1 MIYKGGTTLPSNE
14 SVAKDQKVSAS
25 TDYTEI
31 VQSQSFQELLRKKR
45 KFIVPLSIFFMVFY
59 FSLPVLTSYSTVL
72 NSNAFGA
79 ISWAWILAFAQF
91 IMTWT
96 LCVLYSKKAATFD
109 ILVEKI
115 KKEAKGRG

>member
-1 MIYKGGTTLPSNE
+1 MPSNE
-14 SVAKDQKVSAS
+14 SVAKDQKESAS
-25 TDYTEI
+25 TNYTEI

-79 ISWAWILAFAQF
+79 ISWAWVLAFAQF

-115 KKEAKGRG
+115 VKEAKGRG

>member
-1 MIYKGGTTLPSNE
+1 MAE
-14 SVAKDQKVSAS
+14 DQKVSAS
-25 TDYTEI
+25 KNYTEI
-31 VQSQSFQELLRKKR
+31 VQSPSFQDLLRKKR

-59 FSLPVLTSYSTVL
+59 FSLPILTSYSTVL

-79 ISWAWILAFAQF
+79 ISWAWMLAFAQF

-109 ILVEKI
+109 KLVEHI
-115 KKEAKGRG
+115 IKEAKGRG

>member
-1 MIYKGGTTLPSNE
+1 
-14 SVAKDQKVSAS
+14 
-25 TDYTEI
+25 
-31 VQSQSFQELLRKKR
+31 
-45 KFIVPLSIFFMVFY
+45 MVFY

-79 ISWAWILAFAQF
+79 ISWAWVLAFAQF

-115 KKEAKGRG
+115 VKEAKGRG